1 MKFSYPAWFLFP
13 FFLPILLHLINC
25 LSLRM
30 LLVHGC
36 LKLIMSNSYPSVG
49 LPYFGAH
56 NLESFNFL
64 GYEVLSKLGRCH
76 TCIGVGIFFIL
87 NVRE

>member
-1 MKFSYPAWFLFP
+1 
-13 FFLPILLHLINC
+13 
-25 LSLRM
+25 M

-56 NLESFNFL
+56 ILESFNFL
-64 GYEVLSKLGRCH
+64 GYEVPSKLGRCH
-76 TCIGVGIFFIL
+76 TCIGVGIFLFSMLGNEDNMSIHGGKK
-87 NVRE
+87 NAGIFDSQGARY